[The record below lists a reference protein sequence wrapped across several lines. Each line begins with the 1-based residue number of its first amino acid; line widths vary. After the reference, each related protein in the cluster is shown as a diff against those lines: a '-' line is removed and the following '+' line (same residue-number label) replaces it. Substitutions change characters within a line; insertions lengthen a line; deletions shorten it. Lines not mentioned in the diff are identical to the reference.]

1 MALKM
6 KKFRILQMSKDSDML
21 TITSDPKNVANVE
34 PFVEKVF
41 KRYQLSP
48 DMYGNILITLTEA
61 VTNAIIHGNSRDQTK
76 MVKVE
81 LKKLSNALAF
91 LITDEGPGFDF
102 DNLPDPTSPENI
114 LKVGGRGV
122 FLMRQLSDEV
132 HYHDNGSTV
141 EIQFNI

>member
-1 MALKM
+1 
-6 KKFRILQMSKDSDML
+6 MSKDSDML
-21 TITSDPKNVANVE
+21 TLTSDPKNVANVE
-34 PFVEKVF
+34 PFVEKIF
-41 KRYQLSP
+41 KRYRLSP

-61 VTNAIIHGNSRDQTK
+61 VTNAIIHGNSRDQSK
-76 MVKVE
+76 LVKVE
-81 LKKLSNALAF
+81 LKKLKNSLAF
-91 LITDEGPGFDF
+91 MITDEGSGFDF
-102 DNLPDPTSPENI
+102 DSLPDPTSPENI

>member
-1 MALKM
+1 
-6 KKFRILQMSKDSDML
+6 MSKDSDML
-21 TITSDPKNVANVE
+21 TLTSDPKNVANVE

-41 KRYQLSP
+41 KRYRLSP

-61 VTNAIIHGNSRDQTK
+61 VTNAIIHGNARDQSK

-81 LKKLSNALAF
+81 LKKLKHSLAF
-91 LITDEGPGFDF
+91 MISDEGPGFDF
-102 DNLPDPTSPENI
+102 DSLPDPTSPENI
-114 LKVGGRGV
+114 LKIGGRGV
-122 FLMRQLSDEV
+122 FLMRQLSDEI